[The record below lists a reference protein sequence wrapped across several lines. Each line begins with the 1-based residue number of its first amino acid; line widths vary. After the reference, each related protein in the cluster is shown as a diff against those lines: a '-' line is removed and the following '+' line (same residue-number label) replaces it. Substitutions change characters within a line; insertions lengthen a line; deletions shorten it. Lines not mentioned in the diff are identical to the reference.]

1 MPKIELIKPLMAF
14 GAHIVG
20 PAHTWKWGVQVSSAL
35 LAGRPI
41 VKGSAPRGLA
51 P

>member
-20 PAHTWKWGVQVSSAL
+20 PAPYAKVRGASEQCIAC
-35 LAGRPI
+35 RP
-41 VKGSAPRGLA
+41 PDRQRL
-51 P
+51 